1 MTDVVKRFLKYV
13 SFDTRSNENSE
24 KVPSSEKQRKL
35 GEYLAN
41 ELAELGLENPHIDEK
56 GYVYAFLPA
65 TKGVN
70 AENIGFIAHIDTS
83 PDASGKG
90 VKPQIIAY
98 SGGDITLS
106 ETVSIK
112 EKEFENLKKYIWVEK
127 TAEEMG
133 AELTAEDT
141 EYIDYQSEYYWPMA
155 ESIMAANGIG
165 EETYKKNITNEYV
178 SEYVVF
184 QGLYGT
190 DGEKEPSDEA
200 VVEYMDGKYARIKGF
215 ELSKMVSGTEDFID
229 AQGLADM
236 TVIAV
241 EATNRLNNGEDF
253 NTVMVDALTA
263 AAEINGDETEYKV
276 EDGAK
281 YTVERY
287 LTKENVASYEEV
299 LTANAFT
306 IDVDGE
312 WVYDDVEKE
321 IVVYQ
326 RVKNLKDQTEID
338 YYKLSLT
345 HEMCADD
352 YADYIA
358 EQTAA
363 YEVIEDA
370 AAVDYYSVEKIK

>member
-1 MTDVVKRFLKYV
+1 MIIKRIAAVVLTIAMAAATLTGCSKNY
-13 SFDTRSNENSE
+13 E
-24 KVPSSEKQRKL
+24 KVVTIDGVDVAPNM
-35 GEYLAN
+35 YLYAQYMAYLEAD
-41 ELAELGLENPHIDEK
+41 ELVEDED
-56 GYVYAFLPA
+56 VLSATIEETPA
-65 TKGVN
+65 KDWIH
-70 AENIGFIAHIDTS
+70 AKAI
-83 PDASGKG
+83 
-90 VKPQIIAY
+90 
-98 SGGDITLS
+98 
-106 ETVSIK
+106 
-112 EKEFENLKKYIWVEK
+112 ENLKKYIWVEK

-370 AAVDYYSVEKIK
+370 AAVGYYSVEKIK